1 MHRYPIEHTGLF
13 LAFLLLWPTR
23 AVAEWEIVNPRVYE
37 RRGAPERCE
46 VWTRINT
53 QAILN
58 GEDNTEDHTLICTGE
73 RFQFSF
79 YFSDKDN
86 FRVSLDGPGYGEHE
100 GETIAVAIRIDDAPT
115 IRREVARNGGPNSI
129 NEPALAYTLLDLL
142 ATGNRAVIG
151 VGEKS
156 GLIPLTP
163 HVNTAARDFRSR
175 LPREE

>member
-1 MHRYPIEHTGLF
+1 MHRYHIELTGLF

-23 AVAEWEIVNPRVYE
+23 AVAEWETVNGRVYE
-37 RRGAPERCE
+37 NCE
-46 VWTRINT
+46 VWTSINT
-53 QAILN
+53 QAILD
-58 GEDNTEDHTLICTGE
+58 GDDNTEDHFFICYGE
-73 RFQFSF
+73 RNKFQFRF
-79 YFSDKDN
+79 YFSDKDDLS
-86 FRVSLDGPGYGEHE
+86 VTLDGIVDEGYE
-100 GETIAVAIRIDDAPT
+100 GETISVAVRIDDAPT
-115 IRREVARNGGPNSI
+115 IRREVALSGVSVGSI

-175 LPREE
+175 LPRKE